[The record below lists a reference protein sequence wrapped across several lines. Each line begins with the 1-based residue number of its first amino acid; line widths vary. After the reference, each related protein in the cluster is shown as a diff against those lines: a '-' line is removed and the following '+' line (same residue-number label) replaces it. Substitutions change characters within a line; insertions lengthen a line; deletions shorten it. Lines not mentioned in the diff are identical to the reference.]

1 MISTKGRYA
10 LNVMIDLAIYG
21 EKEFISLKDIS
32 RRTNISLKYLEQ
44 VIALLNRA
52 GLVKSL
58 RGNNGGYKLNKSPKE
73 ITSYDIIIATEGD
86 ISVENTSKEDL
97 NAAIRDFW
105 KDFDKS
111 YITYLKSVN
120 LASLKEKYLDSIQ
133 IDFSI

>member
-21 EKEFISLKDIS
+21 EQEFISLKDIS

-86 ISVENTSKEDL
+86 ISVENASKEDL
-97 NAAIRDFW
+97 NPSIRDFW
-105 KDFDKS
+105 RGFDKS
-111 YITYLKSVN
+111 YETYLKSVN

>member
-97 NAAIRDFW
+97 NTAIRDFW
-105 KDFDKS
+105 RDFDKS
-111 YITYLKSVN
+111 YITYLKNVN

>member
-105 KDFDKS
+105 REFDKS
-111 YITYLKSVN
+111 YVTYLKSIN

>member
-73 ITSYDIIIATEGD
+73 ITSYDIIIATEGN

-105 KDFDKS
+105 REFDKS
-111 YITYLKSVN
+111 YVTYLKSVN

>member
-105 KDFDKS
+105 REFDKS
-111 YITYLKSVN
+111 YVTYLKSVN

>member
-105 KDFDKS
+105 RDFDKS

>member
-58 RGNNGGYKLNKSPKE
+58 RGNNGGYKLNKSSKE

-105 KDFDKS
+105 RDFDKS
-111 YITYLKSVN
+111 YVTYLKSVN

>member
-1 MISTKGRYA
+1 M
-10 LNVMIDLAIYG
+10 
-21 EKEFISLKDIS
+21 
-32 RRTNISLKYLEQ
+32 
-44 VIALLNRA
+44 NRA

-105 KDFDKS
+105 REFDKS
-111 YITYLKSVN
+111 YVTYLKSVN

>member
-97 NAAIRDFW
+97 NTAIRDFW
-105 KDFDKS
+105 RDFDKS

>member
-52 GLVKSL
+52 GLAKSL

-105 KDFDKS
+105 RDFDKS
-111 YITYLKSVN
+111 YVTYLKSVN
-120 LASLKEKYLDSIQ
+120 LASLKEKYLESIQ

>member
-97 NAAIRDFW
+97 NVVIRDFW
-105 KDFDKS
+105 RDFDKS
-111 YITYLKSVN
+111 YVTYLKSVN

>member
-105 KDFDKS
+105 RDFDKS
-111 YITYLKSVN
+111 YVTYLKSVN

>member
-105 KDFDKS
+105 RDFDKS
-111 YITYLKSVN
+111 YVTYLKSVN
-120 LASLKEKYLDSIQ
+120 LASLKEKYLESIQ